1 MLTSGSSLSKCRFV
15 CVCVC
20 VCVCMCECVRV
31 CTSKWR
37 CWCRV
42 CICMSVCKLY
52 VSYSMCMCDVYDV
65 KSSTYV
71 VCSYS
76 SVVPACCITYY
87 MYVIL
92 HILHITCSEVGIQVS
107 YLLDFSPLIHVC
119 MHACMLVCS
128 CKYACI
134 FMCVCLYIH
143 VCMIV
148 YVCDYSV
155 REHIL

>member
-1 MLTSGSSLSKCRFV
+1 M

-20 VCVCMCECVRV
+20 EYACVSACVCVRQSGGAGVVYAYV
-31 CTSKWR
+31 C
-37 CWCRV
+37 
-42 CICMSVCKLY
+42 LY
-52 VSYSMCMCDVYDV
+52 VNYMYHSMCMCDVYDV